1 VRGQNRQV
9 PARDVIEILAIILAA
24 GLASEL
30 IASVLR
36 LPRMVVQLAAGA
48 VLGPHILDVLDFELG
63 SVGVQLLLT
72 LGVSFIL
79 FHGGLGLSLQ
89 VLSRVGVGLTLLA
102 IPGVVIVALVTGAA
116 AALVFDVPFE
126 VGFLIGAI
134 IAPTD
139 PAILIPLFERL
150 RLRRKVAQ
158 TVVAESALND
168 VTGAILALALAGFVI
183 QGEESVTGPL
193 EEFLID
199 LGVSTG
205 LGIGFG
211 LVLAV
216 VISNRRAGI
225 WRGSPVVAV
234 LAVIAGGYFSIETAG
249 GSGYLGAFVAGLL
262 VGNTNALRLGM
273 QESHERALR
282 SFTTIVTD
290 LLVIFIFVA
299 LGVNLPLDSLGDEAL
314 PALATLAVLLLL
326 ARPLTVL
333 GALLLDR
340 RGRWRREEIAFVAWT
355 KETGVVPAALAGV
368 VIAEGVAYESEII
381 TVVAL
386 AVIVTLVLQA
396 STKPWLAER
405 LGLSEAEPVRE

>member
-1 VRGQNRQV
+1 V
-9 PARDVIEILAIILAA
+9 PTRDVIEILAIILAA
-24 GLASEL
+24 GLVSEL
-30 IASVLR
+30 IAGALR

-48 VLGPHILDVLDFELG
+48 LLGPHVLDALDFELG
-63 SVGVQLLLT
+63 SLGAQLLFT

-79 FHGGLGLSLQ
+79 FHGGLGLSLR

-102 IPGVVIVALVTGAA
+102 LPGVVVAALITGAA
-116 AALVFDVPFE
+116 AAVVFDVPFE

-139 PAILIPLFERL
+139 PAILIPLFEKL
-150 RLRRKVAQ
+150 RLRPKVAQ

-225 WRGSPVVAV
+225 WQGSPVVAV

-282 SFTTIVTD
+282 SFTTIITD
-290 LLVIFIFVA
+290 LLVIFIFVT
-299 LGVNLPLDSLGDEAL
+299 LGVNLPLDSIGDEAL
-314 PALATLAVLLLL
+314 PALATLAVLIFF
-326 ARPLTVL
+326 ARPLTVVA
-333 GALLLDR
+333 ALLLDQ
-340 RGRWRREEIAFVAWT
+340 RGRWEREEIAFVAWT

-368 VIAEGVAYESEII
+368 VIAEGVPYESEII

-405 LGLSEAEPVRE
+405 LGLSEAQPVHD